1 MSVPHK
7 FERAKTRLVVGG
19 DYINPAGVGETI
31 SWTVNPVPREG
42 HEDNRYRS
50 GAGHGYIVT
59 WHQGRVSGAGRRQ
72 EGRGNVLKLDPAKAS
87 LMCEMRPV
95 TQRVVDEKG
104 WTYLRLQKYLYGLPQ
119 ASFRFYQSST
129 ESSSAWF
136 SRRYGATL
144 ASTAEKRVT

>member
-1 MSVPHK
+1 MRQALLGENPVRRASALNESCATGKEREHHRLRVGQPRLSLAK
-7 FERAKTRLVVGG
+7 FERGRGRLVVGG
-19 DYINPAGVGETI
+19 DYVDPAGVGGMDALLI
-31 SWTVNPVPREG
+31 PDQAV
-42 HEDNRYRS
+42 
-50 GAGHGYIVT
+50 
-59 WHQGRVSGAGRRQ
+59 
-72 EGRGNVLKLDPAKAS
+72 AS

-95 TQRVVDEKG
+95 TQRVVDKKG
-104 WTYLRLQKYLYGLPQ
+104 RVYLRLQKYLYGLSQ